1 MTTDESALC
10 PRCGAAH
17 TDYDEDDGR
26 HWYECGTSVKASDPT
41 DIDQTYDCQDVEM
54 ERMRDRIAELE
65 CKLAIAERRV
75 K

>member
-1 MTTDESALC
+1 MNDLMEVTREVIDTGQRQD
-10 PRCGAAH
+10 
-17 TDYDEDDGR
+17 TI
-26 HWYECGTSVKASDPT
+26 GTSVKASDPT